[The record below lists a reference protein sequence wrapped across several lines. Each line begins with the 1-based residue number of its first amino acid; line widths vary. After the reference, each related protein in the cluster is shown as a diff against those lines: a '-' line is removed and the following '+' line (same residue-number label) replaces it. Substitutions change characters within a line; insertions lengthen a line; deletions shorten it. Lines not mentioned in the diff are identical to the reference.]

1 MENCFRFLINV
12 DQCLNMSYFDMFF
25 YKLESQHKFHMNSVQ
40 LFGDSYD
47 SSLRNAISDIRMY
60 LNKYPYHVGNYQ
72 IVVAMRSKFLP
83 KVHQWEKTMLYRLLH
98 MDHELR
104 RAHILINSREQTE
117 KALNLIMLYD
127 SDFSIELP
135 ELGNYK
141 DSARLQEDCLL
152 LLKHLSLDGSADQDA
167 LEQALAAY
175 LGKEDMDTAAA
186 ELLQTFLRRRRRNEE
201 SLKAMSE
208 HLEDVSLYA
217 NSDVPL
223 AAELAEYVRSLLF
236 NFQIFEEQIDGNSRR
251 QQTLALLR
259 ITEFLNMSTEPKLR
273 ADGQSTVS
281 TLSQRCAANW
291 EAVWNDPGLE
301 RRYADMLL
309 SYRTRLN
316 TAALELEST
325 SISTENAKP
334 LPPEEI
340 PGDDAIACEDDAF
353 SETDPRKQGVDLRS
367 IFSRFTEKGFSMRN
381 LQSRWN
387 SAYRDCQKQLQ
398 QMEYALKA
406 HAETMSRQY
415 AAGLEKRK
423 QDSIAWRTGFY
434 VAGRDTE
441 KDISRLEHERDRR
454 LQQLKSPH
462 MTPSL
467 SFQDQLNMENALEQT
482 NQTVQFYL
490 RCLNA
495 INGGAFALLMLLCI
509 AAVFVH
515 YAFLQPYML
524 QDTGGLLCCVTY
536 LLGIAALMLTCWGLP
551 YNHYRI
557 KLKGCIKSLQESA
570 EKYISGFYAKAE
582 HFGTYINL
590 LNQLDYIT
598 RYHRL
603 LVQAYGATHK
613 LSQGYLWHKV
623 QIQQHLQKLQF
634 FQGLME
640 LSTGAHEGSCE
651 ASVPGIDGDRVSDY
665 VDSPLYWPQG

>member
-12 DQCLNMSYFDMFF
+12 DQCMNMSYFDMFF
-25 YKLESQHKFHMNSVQ
+25 YKLESQHKFHMNTVQ

-72 IVVAMRSKFLP
+72 IIVAMRSKFTP

-127 SDFSIELP
+127 SDFSVELP

-141 DSARLQEDCLL
+141 DSVRLQDDCLL
-152 LLKHLSLDGSADQDA
+152 LLQHLGLEGNADQNA
-167 LEQALAAY
+167 MEQALAAY
-175 LGKEDMDTAAA
+175 LSREGFDTAAA
-186 ELLQTFLRRRRRNEE
+186 ELMQTFLDKRRRNAQH
-201 SLKAMSE
+201 LQAMSE
-208 HLEDVSLYA
+208 HMEEVSLYA
-217 NSDVPL
+217 NSDAPM

-259 ITEFLNMSTEPKLR
+259 IAEFINMDTKPRLR
-273 ADGQSTVS
+273 ADGQPTMT

-291 EAVWNDPGLE
+291 EAVWNDPELE

-325 SISTENAKP
+325 SVSPENGKP
-334 LPPEEI
+334 LPPESI
-340 PGDDAIACEDDAF
+340 PEANAIRSKDSVFAEKN
-353 SETDPRKQGVDLRS
+353 PQKQGVDLRN
-367 IFSRFTEKGFSMRN
+367 IFNQFMERGFSMRS
-381 LQSRWN
+381 LQSKWS
-387 SAYRDCQKQLQ
+387 SAYRDCKQQLQ
-398 QMEYALKA
+398 QMEYSLKA
-406 HAETMSRQY
+406 YAENLSRQY
-415 AAGLEKRK
+415 AAELEKRK
-423 QDSIAWRTGFY
+423 QDSIAWRTYFY

-454 LQQLKSPH
+454 LQQLRSPH

-490 RCLNA
+490 KCLNT
-495 INGGAFALLMLLCI
+495 INAGSFLLLMLLCI
-509 AAVFVH
+509 ATVFVH
-515 YAFLQPYML
+515 YTFLQPYVFEN
-524 QDTGGLLCCVTY
+524 TEGFLCYFTY
-536 LLGIAALMLTCWGLP
+536 LLGIIALMLPSWGLP

-557 KLKGCIKSLQESA
+557 KLKSCIKGLQDSA
-570 EKYISGFYAKAE
+570 DKYISGFYAKAE

-640 LSTGAHEGSCE
+640 LSTGDYEETCE
-651 ASVPGIDGDRVSDY
+651 ASLPGIDGDQVRDY
-665 VDSPLYWPQG
+665 VDSQLYWPQG

>member
-25 YKLESQHKFHMNSVQ
+25 YKLESQHKFHMNTVQ

-47 SSLRNAISDIRMY
+47 SSLRSAISDIRMY

-72 IVVAMRSKFLP
+72 IIVAMRSKFLP
-83 KVHQWEKTMLYRLLH
+83 KVLQWEKTMLYRLLH

-127 SDFSIELP
+127 ADFNLELP

-141 DSARLQEDCLL
+141 DSPRLQADCLL
-152 LLKHLSLDGSADQDA
+152 LLQHLSLTGNSTRDE

-175 LGKEDMDTAAA
+175 LTRDSFDTAAA
-186 ELLQTFLRRRRRNEE
+186 ELVQTFLEKRRRNEE
-201 SLKAMSE
+201 HLKSMSE
-208 HLEDVSLYA
+208 HMDPVSFYA
-217 NSDVPL
+217 NSDAPL

-259 ITEFLNMSTEPKLR
+259 ITEFINMSTEPRLR
-273 ADGQSTVS
+273 ADGQPTMT
-281 TLSQRCAANW
+281 TLSQRCALNW
-291 EAVWNDPGLE
+291 ETVWQDAGLE
-301 RRYADMLL
+301 QRYADMLL
-309 SYRTRLN
+309 AYRSRLN
-316 TAALELEST
+316 IAALELEST
-325 SISTENAKP
+325 TVTTDGARE
-334 LPPEEI
+334 LPPEAI
-340 PGDDAIACEDDAF
+340 PEDHAIHCEDTVF
-353 SETDPRKQGVDLRS
+353 SEKNPQKQGMDLRN
-367 IFSRFTEKGFSMRN
+367 IFKQFTEKGFSMRS
-381 LQSRWN
+381 LQQKWN
-387 SAYRDCQKQLQ
+387 SAYQESKRQLEH
-398 QMEYALKA
+398 MEYTLKA
-406 HAETMSRQY
+406 YAENMSRQY
-415 AAGLEKRK
+415 AAELEKRK
-423 QDSIAWRTGFY
+423 QDSISWRSGFY
-434 VAGRDTE
+434 VAGKDTE

-482 NQTVQFYL
+482 NQTVRFYL
-490 RCLNA
+490 RCLST
-495 INGGAFALLMLLCI
+495 ITGASFLLLLALCI
-509 AAVFVH
+509 GMVFVH
-515 YAFLQPYML
+515 YSFLQPYVF
-524 QDTGGLLCCVTY
+524 QDSGAFLCYFTY
-536 LLGIAALMLTCWGLP
+536 FIGITALMLTCWGLP
-551 YNHYRI
+551 YNHYRV
-557 KLKGCIKSLQESA
+557 KLKHSIRQLQESA
-570 EKYISGFYAKAE
+570 DKYISGFYDKAE

-603 LVQAYGATHK
+603 LTQAYGASHK

-634 FQGLME
+634 FQGLIE
-640 LSTGAHEGSCE
+640 LGNAGAETECE
-651 ASVPGIDGDRVSDY
+651 ATVPGIDGDRVCDY
-665 VDSPLYWPQG
+665 VDSQLYWPQG